1 MSGSR
6 YRSWSR
12 GGHQKKKRKEVNVML
27 EPGTKAPD
35 FALRDQNGQIRKLTE
50 YRGRKVVLYF
60 YPKDNTAGC
69 SKQACGFAELYPHFQ
84 EKDAVVIGVSKDSV
98 ASHKR
103 FEEKYSLPFTLL
115 SDPEL
120 EVIKAYDVWKEKKT
134 AGKVSMGV
142 VRPTYLIDEEGI
154 ILKAFGKV
162 KAADNPAQMLEEL

>member
-60 YPKDNTAGC
+60 NPKDNTAGC

-120 EVIKAYDVWKEKKT
+120 EDIKAYDERCKDLSLYDTGLQTE
-134 AGKVSMGV
+134 
-142 VRPTYLIDEEGI
+142 
-154 ILKAFGKV
+154 
-162 KAADNPAQMLEEL
+162 